1 MRSPIGPFRSLG
13 RPQQTSEMRRHGAS
27 KSGTTSGR
35 AHCCALHWRHEMI
48 AASGSGHGRIT
59 VAVSSGHGL
68 RMTVRLPQPGQ
79 PTPPHRQGVYP
90 PTPTGLQLRTRGFR
104 SSSMSWRNH
113 DPVRHA
119 DRPSELPAPRP
130 GPGCEADVPV
140 IPVHATRRTCASARC
155 LDVHP
160 PVAMTILRLSK
171 IAATMERY
179 RRCRRRRPRRCPSAS
194 ATSSKRG
201 FCETRCR
208 TLPEYGHERG
218 PSR

>member
-1 MRSPIGPFRSLG
+1 MSSAWATFTGATCA
-13 RPQQTSEMRRHGAS
+13 RPSDPSDHWVVHNRHPKYADMVLS

-35 AHCCALHWRHEMI
+35 AHCCALRWRHEMI

-79 PTPPHRQGVYP
+79 PTPPRRQGVYP
-90 PTPTGLQLRTRGFR
+90 PTPTGLQLRTPGFR

-130 GPGCEADVPV
+130 GPGCQADVPV

-155 LDVHP
+155 PGRP
-160 PVAMTILRLSK
+160 PAGGDDDL
-171 IAATMERY
+171 AAQQD
-179 RRCRRRRPRRCPSAS
+179 CRDDG
-194 ATSSKRG
+194 K
-201 FCETRCR
+201 
-208 TLPEYGHERG
+208 L
-218 PSR
+218 